1 MMTID
6 FNQQVHIPAHVIF
19 RELQG
24 EAVVLNLENER
35 YYGLDDIGTRI
46 WSLLAQSTTIND
58 VYETLLGEYDVDP
71 DSLRRDI
78 TALIEQLQEQDLVIL
93 SDASQ

>member
-1 MMTID
+1 MMAID

-46 WSLLAQSTTIND
+46 WSLLAQSTTLND

-71 DSLRRDI
+71 DSLHRDI

>member
-1 MMTID
+1 MAID

-46 WSLLAQSTTIND
+46 WSLLAQSTTLND
-58 VYETLLGEYDVDP
+58 VYQTLLGEYDVDP

>member
-1 MMTID
+1 MTID
-6 FNQQVHIPAHVIF
+6 FNQHVVIPSHVIF

-46 WSLLAQSTTIND
+46 WSLFAQSTNIND
-58 VYETLLGEYDVDP
+58 VFQTLLGEYDVDP
-71 DSLRRDI
+71 QTLRQDI
-78 TALIEQLQEQDLVIL
+78 TVLIEQLVEQDLVTL
-93 SDASQ
+93 SNGSP